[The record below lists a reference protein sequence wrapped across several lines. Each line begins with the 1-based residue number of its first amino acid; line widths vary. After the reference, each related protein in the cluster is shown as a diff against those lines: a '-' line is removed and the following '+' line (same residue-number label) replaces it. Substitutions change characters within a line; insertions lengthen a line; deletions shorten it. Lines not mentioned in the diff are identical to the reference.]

1 MLITENE
8 VEVSDGIHRST
19 VIEMNLEKDL
29 DELEVGRFFFFN
41 YTSEIGPI
49 FKLCKVTFMYYYYTY
64 FSIYNQAVHRTNF
77 DSVNKISSF
86 FDKEKMMIS
95 DKV

>member
-29 DELEVGRFFFFN
+29 DELEVGRFFFQL
-41 YTSEIGPI
+41 YIGNRAYI
-49 FKLCKVTFMYYYYTY
+49 QIM
-64 FSIYNQAVHRTNF
+64 
-77 DSVNKISSF
+77 
-86 FDKEKMMIS
+86 
-95 DKV
+95 